1 MMLRDRYQDLSQT
14 EDEDKAESIIDKLE
28 RRSLNIP
35 GMLQNR
41 ITSLNT
47 ELLSIINEFMY
58 SRIFIRC

>member
-47 ELLSIINEFMY
+47 ELLPIINEFMH